1 VLVLGQLNSY
11 PPEDRIIFSP
21 SSFETEIPISS
32 HSITWSHISPTPHS
46 LYYYSLMA
54 RRPTSSLEHQIKRR
68 RSRPISAADGR
79 GYVYI
84 LDEGATLSGNRI
96 LKIGMTKNFI
106 RRFSQHQR
114 MCPKRNREVVRKKKV
129 RFRRR
134 EGEYS
139 LHSISSNVYGF
150 YKRLCF
156 TFVWR
161 SCARIDLER
170 SARRVRAFFLFL
182 SLVHLSSGGRKH
194 VEIFI
199 VRPSQIS
206 KVIGLLRVIQ

>member
-1 VLVLGQLNSY
+1 
-11 PPEDRIIFSP
+11 
-21 SSFETEIPISS
+21 
-32 HSITWSHISPTPHS
+32 
-46 LYYYSLMA
+46 MA
-54 RRPTSSLEHQIKRR
+54 RRPTSSLEHQIKLR

-84 LDEGATLSGNRI
+84 LDEGATPSGNRI
-96 LKIGMTKNFI
+96 LKIGMMKNFF

-114 MCPKRNREVVRKKKV
+114 TCPKRNQEVVRKKKV

-134 EGEYS
+134 EGEHF
-139 LHSISSNVYGF
+139 LHSISSRVYSF
-150 YKRLCF
+150 YQRLCF
-156 TFVWR
+156 TFVSR
-161 SCARIDLER
+161 ICARIDLER

-199 VRPSQIS
+199 VKPSQILR
-206 KVIGLLRVIQ
+206 VIGLLRTI